1 MRSRSRR
8 MSLKLSSAFLGA
20 TLLLSFGPPALR
32 TIERVDYLLAQIS
45 LELCQ
50 VGLAVWRVCG
60 V

>member
-1 MRSRSRR
+1 MRSGFHR
-8 MSLKLSSAFLGA
+8 MCSKSSAVLGA

-32 TIERVDYLLAQIS
+32 TIEQVDLRLVHIS

-50 VGLAVWRVCG
+50 VGLAVLRACG

>member
-1 MRSRSRR
+1 MRSGFHR

-20 TLLLSFGPPALR
+20 TLLLTVGPPALR
-32 TIERVDYLLAQIS
+32 TIGQVDVLLAQIS

>member
-1 MRSRSRR
+1 
-8 MSLKLSSAFLGA
+8 MSLKLSMVRNAG
-20 TLLLSFGPPALR
+20 GPKLNKGVAPKNAD
-32 TIERVDYLLAQIS
+32 EQVDYLLAQIS